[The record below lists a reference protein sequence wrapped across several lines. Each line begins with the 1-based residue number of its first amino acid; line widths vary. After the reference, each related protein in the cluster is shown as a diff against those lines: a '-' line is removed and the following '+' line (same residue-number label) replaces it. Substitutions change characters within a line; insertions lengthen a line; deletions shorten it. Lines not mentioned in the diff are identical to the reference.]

1 MEFKLVLSVRGS
13 TGARYITFHVILY
26 ISSLDAA
33 IKEKEKQRERE
44 IDTIRNKTVELIN
57 CDFRKSL

>member
-13 TGARYITFHVILY
+13 AGARYITFHVILC

-33 IKEKEKQRERE
+33 IKEKEK
-44 IDTIRNKTVELIN
+44 
-57 CDFRKSL
+57 

>member
-13 TGARYITFHVILY
+13 AGARYITFHVILC

-33 IKEKEKQRERE
+33 LKEKEKQRERE
-44 IDTIRNKTVELIN
+44 IDAIRNKTVKSVN
-57 CDFRKSL
+57 CDFHKSL